1 MPALL
6 SKSVLP
12 QPKPVGLVLV
22 VSVPS
27 SSTSTASLSSSPV
40 PASRPDAGGGSS
52 ASPFKK
58 TSAARRWSKLRLAD
72 GDSDSTSVS
81 SEARSS
87 KGIGKGDAGGTHA
100 DEEINQALKKM
111 SLEADKQLDDD
122 IASTEAPSDNVL
134 SAIVVCVRC
143 QAEDKWKR
151 MLKEWD
157 EDDDEMHWLC
167 ARCVQVRKNLPS
179 LNHARHFILKADEI
193 GQVATASPLSS
204 PVELHDRETTSR
216 PHTTMLATPST

>member
-6 SKSVLP
+6 SKTVLP

-27 SSTSTASLSSSPV
+27 SSTS
-40 PASRPDAGGGSS
+40 GGGSS
-52 ASPFKK
+52 ASPLQK
-58 TSAARRWSKLRLAD
+58 SSVARRWSKVRLPD
-72 GDSDSTSVS
+72 GDSESSSVS
-81 SEARSS
+81 SEVSS
-87 KGIGKGDAGGTHA
+87 PKGIGKGDAGGTHA

-157 EDDDEMHWLC
+157 EDDDEMYWLC

-179 LNHARHFILKADEI
+179 LNHARHFILKADES

-204 PVELHDRETTSR
+204 PVELHDRDARDTINLTVLSSLQVS
-216 PHTTMLATPST
+216 PSAAVATAAGFTFH